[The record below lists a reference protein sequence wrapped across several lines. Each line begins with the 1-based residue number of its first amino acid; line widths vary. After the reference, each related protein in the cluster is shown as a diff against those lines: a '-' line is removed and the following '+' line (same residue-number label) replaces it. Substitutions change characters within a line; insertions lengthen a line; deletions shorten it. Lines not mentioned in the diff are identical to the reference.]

1 MIIGVPKETFPGEQ
15 RVAVVPALLP
25 MLQKKNY
32 EILIESGAGMAAG
45 YTDQEYLDK
54 GAKLGVDRAQVFKE
68 AQVILQVRGFGAN
81 PEAGAADLP
90 HLNAEKTLIA
100 FLDPLGSAQHAQT
113 LAKTGVRALSMEL
126 MPRITRAQSMDALS
140 SMATLAGYKA
150 VLIGASEL
158 MKMFPMLMTAAGS
171 IKPAR
176 VFILGVGVAGL
187 QAIATAKRLGAL
199 VDAYDIRPEVKDQV
213 ISVGGKFVELDIEEE
228 DSSDSGGYAKAK
240 SDDFYKKQQELL
252 QQHISGMDIVIT
264 TAAVPGRKAP
274 ILVPESMVH
283 AMAPGSVI
291 VDLAAENGGNCAL
304 TKAGETHEV
313 NGVKIVGPLNVPS
326 SLAYNASAMYGKNIT
341 TFLNHLSD
349 AEKGLHFDLEDEIVS
364 GTLVCQD
371 GNVVHPR
378 VKDILEPQQKA
389 SA

>member
-1 MIIGVPKETFPGEQ
+1 MIIGVPKETFPGEK
-15 RVAVVPALLP
+15 RVALVPALVP
-25 MLQKKNY
+25 MMQKKNY
-32 EILIESGAGMAAG
+32 EVLIESGAGAAAG

-54 GAKLGVDRAQVFKE
+54 GAKISPDRATVFKD
-68 AQVILQVRGFGAN
+68 AQVIFQVRGLGSN
-81 PEAGAADLP
+81 PEAGVADLQY
-90 HLNAEKTLIA
+90 LNGDKTLIA
-100 FLDPLGSAQHAQT
+100 FLDPLGSPAQAET

-171 IKPAR
+171 LKPAK
-176 VFILGVGVAGL
+176 VFVLGVGVAGL

-199 VDAYDIRPEVKDQV
+199 VDAYDIRSEVKDQV
-213 ISVGGKFVELDIEEE
+213 ISVGGKFVELDIEED

-240 SDDFYKKQQELL
+240 SDEFYKRQQELL
-252 QQHISGMDIVIT
+252 QEHISGMDVVIT
-264 TAAVPGRKAP
+264 TAAVPGKKAP

-291 VDLAAENGGNCAL
+291 VDLAAETGGNCAL
-304 TKAGETHEV
+304 TKAGETV
-313 NGVKIVGPLNVPS
+313 DVDGVKVIGPLNIPS
-326 SLAYNASAMYGKNIT
+326 TLAYNASSMYGKNIT
-341 TFLNHLSD
+341 TLVSHLTD
-349 AEKGLHFDLEDEIVS
+349 AEKGLQFDLEDEIVS

-371 GNVVHPR
+371 GAVVHPR
-378 VKDILEPQQKA
+378 VKDILESQQKA